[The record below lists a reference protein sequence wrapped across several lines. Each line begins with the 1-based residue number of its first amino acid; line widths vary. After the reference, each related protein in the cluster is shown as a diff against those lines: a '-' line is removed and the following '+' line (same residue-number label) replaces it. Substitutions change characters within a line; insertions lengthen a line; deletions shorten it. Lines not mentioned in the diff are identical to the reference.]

1 MWRTDRIAEKRIEEA
16 ISKGELDGLP
26 GQGQPLSLEE
36 DQMIAPEIRMAY
48 RVLKN
53 AGYIP
58 EEVILRKEIARI
70 EELMVG
76 LEDGEQRARAIARLN
91 LLAAKLSARRGVTE
105 SLLVEETYQ
114 RKVVKRMS
122 DSSNYR

>member
-1 MWRTDRIAEKRIEEA
+1 MWRTDRIAEKRIEAA
-16 ISKGELDGLP
+16 ISMGELDGLP
-26 GQGQPLSLEE
+26 GQGQPLRLEE
-36 DQMIAPEIRMAY
+36 DELVAPEIRMAY

-76 LEDGEQRARAIARLN
+76 LEDGEIRARAIARLN
-91 LLAAKLSARRGVTE
+91 LLSAKLSARHRVKE
-105 SLLVEETYQ
+105 SLLVGETYQ

-122 DSSNYR
+122 ESSGT

>member
-1 MWRTDRIAEKRIEEA
+1 MWRTDRIAEKRIEAA

-26 GQGQPLSLEE
+26 GQGQPLRLEE
-36 DQMIAPEIRMAY
+36 DQLVAPEIRMAY

-76 LEDGEQRARAIARLN
+76 LEDGEIRARAIARLN
-91 LLAAKLSARRGVTE
+91 LLSAKLSARHRVKE
-105 SLLVEETYQ
+105 SLLVGETYQ

-122 DSSNYR
+122 ESSGT

>member
-1 MWRTDRIAEKRIEEA
+1 MWRTDCIAEKRIEEA
-16 ISKGELDGLP
+16 ISKGELDDLP
-26 GQGQPLSLEE
+26 GQGQPLRLEE
-36 DQMIAPEIRMAY
+36 DQLIAPEMRMAY

-76 LEDGEQRARAIARLN
+76 LEEGEIRARAITRLN
-91 LLAAKLSARRGVTE
+91 LLSAKLSARSDAKE
-105 SLLVEETYQ
+105 SLLLGETYQ
-114 RKVVKRMS
+114 RKLVKHMS
-122 DSSNYR
+122 ESSGT

>member
-1 MWRTDRIAEKRIEEA
+1 MWRTDRIAEKRIEAA

-26 GQGQPLSLEE
+26 GQGQPLRLEE
-36 DQMIAPEIRMAY
+36 DELVAPEIRMAY

-76 LEDGEQRARAIARLN
+76 LEDGEIRARAIARLN
-91 LLAAKLSARRGVTE
+91 LLSAKLSARHRVKE
-105 SLLVEETYQ
+105 SLLVGETYQ

-122 DSSNYR
+122 ESSGT

>member
-1 MWRTDRIAEKRIEEA
+1 MWRTDRLAEKRIEAA

-26 GQGQPLSLEE
+26 GQGQPLRLEE
-36 DQMIAPEIRMAY
+36 DQLVAPEIRMAY

-76 LEDGEQRARAIARLN
+76 LEDGEIRARAIARLN
-91 LLAAKLSARRGVTE
+91 LLSAKLSARHRVKE
-105 SLLVEETYQ
+105 SLLIGETYQ

-122 DSSNYR
+122 ESSGT

>member
-1 MWRTDRIAEKRIEEA
+1 MWRTDCIAEKRIKEA
-16 ISKGELDGLP
+16 ISKGELDDLP
-26 GQGQPLSLEE
+26 GQGQPLRLEE
-36 DQMIAPEIRMAY
+36 DQLIAPEMRMAY

-76 LEDGEQRARAIARLN
+76 LEEGEIRARAIARLN
-91 LLAAKLSARRGVTE
+91 LLSAKLSARSDAKE
-105 SLLVEETYQ
+105 SLLFAGTYQ

-122 DSSNYR
+122 ESSGT

>member
-1 MWRTDRIAEKRIEEA
+1 MWRIDCIAEKRIEEA

-26 GQGQPLSLEE
+26 GQGRPLHVEE
-36 DQMIAPEIRMAY
+36 DQLVAPEMRMAY

-53 AGYIP
+53 AGYLP
-58 EEVILRKEIARI
+58 EEVSLRKEIARL

-76 LEDGEQRARAIARLN
+76 LEAGETRARAIARLN
-91 LLAAKLSARRGVTE
+91 LLSAKLSARSGAKE
-105 SLLVEETYQ
+105 SLLLGATYQ

-122 DSSNYR
+122 ESSGT

>member
-1 MWRTDRIAEKRIEEA
+1 MWRTDCIAEKRIEEA
-16 ISKGELDGLP
+16 ISKGELDDLP
-26 GQGQPLSLEE
+26 GQGQPLRLEE
-36 DQMIAPEIRMAY
+36 DQLIAPEMRMAY

-76 LEDGEQRARAIARLN
+76 LEEGEIRARAIARLN
-91 LLAAKLSARRGVTE
+91 LLSAKLSARSDAKE
-105 SLLVEETYQ
+105 SLLLGETYQ
-114 RKVVKRMS
+114 RKLVKHMS
-122 DSSNYR
+122 ESSGT

>member
-1 MWRTDRIAEKRIEEA
+1 MWRTDRIAEKRIEAA
-16 ISKGELDGLP
+16 ISMGELDGLP
-26 GQGQPLSLEE
+26 GQGQPLRLEE
-36 DQMIAPEIRMAY
+36 DQLVAPEIRMAY

-76 LEDGEQRARAIARLN
+76 LEDGEIRARAIARLN
-91 LLAAKLSARRGVTE
+91 LLSAKLSARHRVKE
-105 SLLVEETYQ
+105 SLLVGETYQ

-122 DSSNYR
+122 ESSGT